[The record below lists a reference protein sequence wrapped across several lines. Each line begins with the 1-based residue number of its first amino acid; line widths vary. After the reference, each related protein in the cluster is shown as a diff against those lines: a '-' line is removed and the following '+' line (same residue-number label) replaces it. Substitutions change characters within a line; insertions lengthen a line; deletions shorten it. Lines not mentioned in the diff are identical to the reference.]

1 MKPTRLFS
9 QTEYSLPSR
18 PVANQSLVRKSKICS
33 AEAAPTGQPALTY
46 KTQNANLLYMTSQ
59 ENIEKRLE
67 ELERDYAD
75 LMERVRDLEL
85 QVGQLTERNLHG
97 SCSTCSL
104 Q

>member
-1 MKPTRLFS
+1 
-9 QTEYSLPSR
+9 
-18 PVANQSLVRKSKICS
+18 
-33 AEAAPTGQPALTY
+33 
-46 KTQNANLLYMTSQ
+46 MTSQ
-59 ENIEKRLE
+59 ENIEQRLK

-85 QVGQLTERNLHG
+85 QVGQLTERNLQG